1 MVEIRFRLNCLDADR
16 NLQNSQANRSRTPCG
31 TRIQSA
37 YKLRMQWNREML
49 SLPISK
55 KLNNVVLLLILIMTE
70 NSVVQRGTI
79 PQRGCGQVIDSHRPP
94 RTGNYILAHTD
105 TVGKKKGVNENIAKT
120 LVPPHRRYFCWSS
133 PGFTEA
139 ALYPIAVSLLEIN
152 F

>member
-1 MVEIRFRLNCLDADR
+1 
-16 NLQNSQANRSRTPCG
+16 
-31 TRIQSA
+31 
-37 YKLRMQWNREML
+37 MQWNREML
-49 SLPISK
+49 SLSISK

-94 RTGNYILAHTD
+94 RTGNYIRAQTD

-133 PGFTEA
+133 PAFTEA

>member
-37 YKLRMQWNREML
+37 YKLHMQWNCEML
-49 SLPISK
+49 SLSISK

-79 PQRGCGQVIDSHRPP
+79 PQRGCGQVIDSHRLP
-94 RTGNYILAHTD
+94 RTGNIFAHTD
-105 TVGKKKGVNENIAKT
+105 TVGKKKKASMRTSRKHLFLLTGDIFAGLHPV
-120 LVPPHRRYFCWSS
+120 LQRP
-133 PGFTEA
+133 
-139 ALYPIAVSLLEIN
+139 LYIQ
-152 F
+152 